1 MSGGSSSAQIGHPYP
16 SSSLRGASEKGGLGL
31 SSLAPA
37 NIVNGASA
45 PGGWVTSL
53 LVVVLSLLV
62 LEQSVY
68 RYKKKHLPGAKWT
81 IPVIG
86 KFAGGCR
93 LVEARHN
100 ASWVAPSERTL
111 ADADVVL

>member
-1 MSGGSSSAQIGHPYP
+1 MSGGSSSAHIGHPYP
-16 SSSLRGASEKGGLGL
+16 SSSSLRGASDKGGLGVLGL
-31 SSLAPA
+31 SSLD
-37 NIVNGASA
+37 IVNGSA
-45 PGGWVTSL
+45 PGWVTSL